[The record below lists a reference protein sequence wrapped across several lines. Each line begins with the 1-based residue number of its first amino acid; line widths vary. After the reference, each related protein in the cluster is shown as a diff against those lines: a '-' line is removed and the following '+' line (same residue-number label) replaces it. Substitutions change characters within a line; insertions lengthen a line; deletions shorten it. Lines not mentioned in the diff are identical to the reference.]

1 VQPAM
6 GGQPERGSGGTFSLL
21 QEEEDDS
28 NRSFC
33 EINDQRNLE
42 IALFTAKL
50 GRYRTVRRGPEFG
63 LRSNLWVGFDD
74 TSTRSEVLAVV
85 RSGSSF
91 LKFLFKLKNSMTI
104 KKMGK

>member
-33 EINDQRNLE
+33 EINDRTISVIWKLHCAPRNWAA
-42 IALFTAKL
+42 IALSAGAQNL
-50 GRYRTVRRGPEFG
+50 DRGPIYG
-63 LRSNLWVGFDD
+63 WALTTPQRDPK
-74 TSTRSEVLAVV
+74 
-85 RSGSSF
+85 SSP
-91 LKFLFKLKNSMTI
+91 
-104 KKMGK
+104 